1 MSNYDVE
8 VIYYDNRGITSHCQS
23 DKDAVALF
31 DNYNIKDDNI
41 KSVTLY
47 CDGQLVKSKTKEDI
61 NKSLTNI
68 QFTTEELYL
77 LFKVL
82 INNIRLNNTDD
93 NITLDDLSKKL
104 KEMSKLTDLTIKIRD
119 ILKLEVKWYDY
130 NISIRCYNW
139 CGVDKDSI
147 HSFIL

>member
-1 MSNYDVE
+1 MPNYDVE
-8 VIYYDNRGITSHCQS
+8 VIYYDNRTTTSHCQS
-23 DKDAVALF
+23 DKDAAVIF
-31 DNYNIKDDNI
+31 DSYNIKDNNI

-47 CDGQLVKSKTKEDI
+47 CDDQFIKSKTKEDI
-61 NKSLTNI
+61 DKSLTNI

-82 INNIRLNNTDD
+82 INNIRLNNADE

-119 ILKLEVKWYDY
+119 VLKLEVK
-130 NISIRCYNW
+130 
-139 CGVDKDSI
+139 
-147 HSFIL
+147 

>member
-8 VIYYDNRGITSHCQS
+8 VIYYDNRTTTSHCQS
-23 DKDAVALF
+23 DKDATALF

-47 CDGQLVKSKTKEDI
+47 CDGQFVKSKTKEDI
-61 NKSLTNI
+61 GKSFTNI
-68 QFTTEELYL
+68 QLTTEELYL

-82 INNIRLNNTDD
+82 INNIRLNNADD

-119 ILKLEVKWYDY
+119 VLKLEVK
-130 NISIRCYNW
+130 
-139 CGVDKDSI
+139 
-147 HSFIL
+147 

>member
-8 VIYYDNRGITSHCQS
+8 VTYYDNRTITSHCQS
-23 DKDAVALF
+23 DKDAAVIF

-47 CDGQLVKSKTKEDI
+47 WNGQFVKSKTKEDVD
-61 NKSLTNI
+61 KSLTNI

-77 LFKVL
+77 LYKVL
-82 INNIRLNNTDD
+82 INSIRLNNADD
-93 NITLDDLSKKL
+93 GITLNDLSKKL

-119 ILKLEVKWYDY
+119 TLKLEVK
-130 NISIRCYNW
+130 
-139 CGVDKDSI
+139 
-147 HSFIL
+147 

>member
-8 VIYYDNRGITSHCQS
+8 VIYNDNRTTTSHCQS
-23 DKDAVALF
+23 DKDAAALF
-31 DNYNIKDDNI
+31 DNYNIRDDNI

-47 CDGQLVKSKTKEDI
+47 CDGQFIKSKTKEDI
-61 NKSLTNI
+61 SKSFTNI

-82 INNIRLNNTDD
+82 INNIRLNNADE

-119 ILKLEVKWYDY
+119 VLKLEVK
-130 NISIRCYNW
+130 
-139 CGVDKDSI
+139 
-147 HSFIL
+147 

>member
-8 VIYYDNRGITSHCQS
+8 VIYYDNRTTTSHCQS
-23 DKDAVALF
+23 DKEAAALF
-31 DNYNIKDDNI
+31 DSYNIRDDNI

-47 CDGQLVKSKTKEDI
+47 CDDLYVKSKTKEDI
-61 NKSLTNI
+61 SKSFTNI

-82 INNIRLNNTDD
+82 INNIRLNNADE
-93 NITLDDLSKKL
+93 NITLDDLSNKL

-119 ILKLEVKWYDY
+119 VLKLEVK
-130 NISIRCYNW
+130 
-139 CGVDKDSI
+139 
-147 HSFIL
+147 